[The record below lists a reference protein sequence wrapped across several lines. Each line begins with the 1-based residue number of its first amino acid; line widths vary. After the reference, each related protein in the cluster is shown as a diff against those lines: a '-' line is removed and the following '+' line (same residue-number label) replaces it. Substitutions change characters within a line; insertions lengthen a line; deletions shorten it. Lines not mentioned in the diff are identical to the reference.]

1 MPLTKGKS
9 QATISHNISE
19 MVHAGHPTD
28 QAVAA
33 ALNVARKMRGIGG
46 NVDSSMTG
54 PIFHTTNAPIEK
66 LSDFDM
72 SKANPNSV
80 WGPALYATLEGTW
93 NPSHLSSGKTLSG
106 YVNGKVID
114 LSRPLSKNELTP
126 ISNMLGRQ
134 VDGVPFITLEKRYG
148 SVAEGLKKAGYSAA
162 IHEGPGRTGKHIA
175 VFDTSHIVDSDRVPR
190 ATGGGLYANIH
201 AKQKRIAH
209 GSHEHMRK
217 PGSQGAPTAK
227 AFEQSERTAKA
238 GGGELTTTTSTV
250 GFNPKMSP
258 HLHTGPIHSSVAGR
272 TDHLPMHVPSGSYV
286 IPADIVSAMGEGNTM
301 AGFKQVKRIFGGMP
315 YGGGSMPYG
324 QSSGPY
330 GAVMP
335 HRAAGGQNDGGAVP
349 IVAAG
354 GEYVLAPHE
363 VAWAGDGDMDS
374 GHRVLDD
381 WIKRMRA
388 KTIKTLQKLPPP
400 KKD

>member
-28 QAVAA
+28 QSIAA
-33 ALNVARKMRGIGG
+33 ALNVARKARL
-46 NVDSSMTG
+46 D
-54 PIFHTTNAPIEK
+54 
-66 LSDFDM
+66 
-72 SKANPNSV
+72 
-80 WGPALYATLEGTW
+80 
-93 NPSHLSSGKTLSG
+93 
-106 YVNGKVID
+106 
-114 LSRPLSKNELTP
+114 
-126 ISNMLGRQ
+126 
-134 VDGVPFITLEKRYG
+134 
-148 SVAEGLKKAGYSAA
+148 
-162 IHEGPGRTGKHIA
+162 
-175 VFDTSHIVDSDRVPR
+175 
-190 ATGGGLYANIH
+190 
-201 AKQKRIAH
+201 
-209 GSHEHMRK
+209 
-217 PGSQGAPTAK
+217 
-227 AFEQSERTAKA
+227 
-238 GGGELTTTTSTV
+238 GGELTTTTSTV

-330 GAVMP
+330 GAAMP

-363 VAWAGDGDMDS
+363 VAWAGDGDMDA